1 MVVNVRPR
9 LLDLFCGAGGC
20 SKGYADAGFD
30 VVGVDKEKQSRYP
43 FTFIQA
49 DALKYL
55 AECGHC
61 FDAIHA
67 SPPCQL
73 FSPLRH
79 LPNFKKNAHEDLIE
93 PTRAALIA
101 TGKPYVIENVPGAPL
116 IEPFTL
122 CGTMFGLRTDCG
134 AELRRHRLFE
144 TNWFED
150 LLCMPQCQHYADV
163 VIGVHGGKARDR
175 GEQERRARDSK
186 RPLTVTGHTCVE
198 NTGRKRTL
206 HVAGSN
212 PWTGHIE
219 KKTTI
224 SVYGD
229 HARDTALERAN
240 SRKRS
245 IQVVG
250 NSPKAD
256 TTDAQGDRRTITVTG
271 STPQRQVE
279 TNRIR
284 ETFPVSAARTAMGIP
299 WMSMKELSQSIP
311 PAYTRWIGV
320 RLIEYLEGGA

>member
-1 MVVNVRPR
+1 M
-9 LLDLFCGAGGC
+9 
-20 SKGYADAGFD
+20 GYHLAGFE
-30 VVGVDKEKQSRYP
+30 VVGVDKEKQKNYP

-49 DALKYL
+49 DALEYL

-61 FDAIHA
+61 FDAIHT

-79 LPNFKKNAHEDLIE
+79 LPNFRKGKHEDLIE
-93 PTRAALIA
+93 PTRATLIA
-101 TGKPYVIENVPGAPL
+101 TGKPYVMENVPGAPL
-116 IEPFTL
+116 VNPFTL
-122 CGTMFGLRTDCG
+122 CGTMFNLRTDCG

-144 TNWFED
+144 TNWWFGMVPPCAHGLE
-150 LLCMPQCQHYADV
+150 
-163 VIGVHGGKARDR
+163 VIGVYGDTPRSPRAYMQKYPISVTGKSPERTNGAR
-175 GEQERRARDSK
+175 GPGK
-186 RPLTVTGHTCVE
+186 TITVTGHTCVE
-198 NTGRKRTL
+198 NTGRVK
-206 HVAGSN
+206 
-212 PWTGHIE
+212 
-219 KKTTI
+219 TI

-229 HARDTALERAN
+229 HPRDPGAERAN

-256 TTDAQGDRRTITVTG
+256 TSDARGDRRTITVTG
-271 STPQRQVE
+271 STPQRQVV

-311 PAYTRWIGV
+311 PAYTKFIG
-320 RLIEYLEGGA
+320 LELLAYLEGGG